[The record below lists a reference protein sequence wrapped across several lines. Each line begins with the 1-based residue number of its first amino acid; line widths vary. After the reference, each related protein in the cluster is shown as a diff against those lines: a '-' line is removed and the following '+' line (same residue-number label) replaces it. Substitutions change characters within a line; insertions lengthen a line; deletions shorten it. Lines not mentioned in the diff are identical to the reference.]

1 MSEWSWC
8 KRGCVVVCLLWLA
21 GCAALLGPRTVN
33 VSQAQLQQ
41 WIDQRFPLDNRLL
54 ELLDVKLA
62 TPRLQML
69 PERDRIAT
77 EFEVNVSDRLFKVP
91 HRGTLAVD
99 YGLRFEATDNTLR
112 LTNLRIVRVEID
124 GAPALLQRQMER
136 VALQLVEQ
144 ALNDAPIYALRPKDI
159 EAVQGRGYRPSDIH
173 VTPAG
178 LTITLLPIE
187 AR

>member
-1 MSEWSWC
+1 MSGRSWC
-8 KRGCVVVCLLWLA
+8 RRACVVVCLLWLA
-21 GCAALLGPRTVN
+21 GCAALLGPRTVE
-33 VSQAQLQQ
+33 VSQAQMQQ
-41 WIDQRFPLDNRLL
+41 WMSQRFPLDNRLL

-77 EFEVNVSDRLFKVP
+77 EFEVNVSDRLFKTP
-91 HRGTLAVD
+91 HRGTLAID
-99 YGLRFEATDNTLR
+99 YGLRFEAADNTLR
-112 LTNLRIVRVEID
+112 LTNLRIARVEID

-136 VALQLVEQ
+136 IALQLVEQ
-144 ALNDAPIYALRPKDI
+144 ALNDAPIYTLRPKDI

-178 LTITLLPIE
+178 LTITLLPID
-187 AR
+187 R